1 MRLPF
6 PTPPTRGFG
15 PRWLVLPGRPGFWN
29 DHIGI
34 DWSKAPGTPIIAA
47 ATGTVIGN
55 LFTSLKGH
63 QLVVR
68 DDEGRI
74 HRYHMLLEKSPK
86 KVGERVLEGTQIGRA
101 GSSGTASTGDHLH
114 YELWI
119 NGRPID
125 PYLYVTTGKIAGIG
139 DVIKIEDDDMPLTD
153 AEIAKI
159 ASAVWNTKINRTS
172 GQTAALQELANL
184 TRDVAALP
192 AEVWDE
198 EVQRTAGPVKVKQ
211 ELANAATYSKV
222 AAEKAVPAAPA
233 IDYDKLAAAI
243 VAILPKQEVQVTIPQ
258 EAIVE
263 ALKSVTYKAS

>member
-47 ATGTVIGN
+47 ASGTVIGN

-101 GSSGTASTGDHLH
+101 GSSGSASTGDHLH

-139 DVIKIEDDDMPLTD
+139 DVIEIEEDMPLTD

-184 TRDVAALP
+184 TGAVAAVP
-192 AEVWDE
+192 TKVWAE
-198 EVQRTAGPVKVKQ
+198 EVQRTGGPVNVKQ
-211 ELANAATYSKV
+211 ELADAKTNTIKLLAQPATGG
-222 AAEKAVPAAPA
+222 AE
-233 IDYDKLAAAI
+233 IDYDKLADAI
-243 VAILPKQEVQVTIPQ
+243 VAKLPAQAAPLTQADVV
-258 EAIVE
+258 EAI
-263 ALKSVTYKAS
+263 KSVTYKAL